1 MTLSDAQRINCK
13 SLAGLDSQRSGDT
26 ARIFNIQRYS
36 LNDGGG
42 IRTVVFF
49 KGCPHTC
56 PWCANPESISSA
68 IHTVRR
74 EAKCLHCSPCL
85 NDVQECPATAMEHI
99 GQNIAFDALVA
110 EVLKDEIFFRSS
122 CGGVTLSGGEV
133 LMQAAFATRFLS
145 HLKRLGINTAIETAG
160 DTSPSVLLPLAKQ
173 CDQILFDLK
182 IMDIQQSKAVLNLR
196 IPRVLSNFALLIQE
210 KIPVIPRIPLIPGY
224 TLNQNNFQAVLDF
237 LSPFSLKELHLLPFH
252 QYGEAK
258 YRLLN
263 RPYLMRDI
271 PTPIEAEIKEFHLMA
286 EHAGYTVTI
295 GG

>member
-1 MTLSDAQRINCK
+1 MTLSDAPRINCK
-13 SLAGLDSQRSGDT
+13 SLADLDSQRSGEV

-74 EAKCLHCSPCL
+74 ETKCLHCTPCL
-85 NDVQECPATAMEHI
+85 NNVRECPATAMEHI
-99 GQNIAFDALVA
+99 GQNISFDELVK

-122 CGGVTLSGGEV
+122 GGGVTLSGGEV
-133 LMQAAFATRFLS
+133 LMQSAFATRFLN

-160 DTSPSVLLPLAKQ
+160 DAPAGFLLLLAKQ
-173 CDQILFDLK
+173 CDQVLFDLK
-182 IMDIQQSKAVLNLR
+182 IMDIQQSKAALNLR
-196 IPRVLSNFALLIQE
+196 LPRVLSNFALLIKE
-210 KIPVIPRIPLIPGY
+210 NITVIPRIPLIPGY
-224 TLNQNNFQAVLDF
+224 TFNKNNFQAILNF
-237 LSPFSLKELHLLPFH
+237 LAPFSLKEIHLLPFH

-263 RPYLMRDI
+263 REYTMRDVPA
-271 PTPIEAEIKEFHLMA
+271 PTEQEVKEFYLMA
-286 EHAGYTVTI
+286 EQAGYIVTI